1 MSFKDK
7 HKQLNRNIKLNKLKE
22 KIETISKENPAAKDL
37 IEHAFRLQARASEIF
52 EIVALLD
59 QPSIHFLNEAC
70 PELVSLAIA
79 TGRLE
84 GIGRAKEINEVI
96 TSFGRGKY
104 NDGWESIGE

>member
-1 MSFKDK
+1 M
-7 HKQLNRNIKLNKLKE
+7 KLNKLKE

-37 IEHAFRLQARASEIF
+37 EEHAFRLQARASEIF

-70 PELVSLAIA
+70 PELVNLAVA

-84 GIGRAKEINEVI
+84 NIGRAKEIKEVI
-96 TSFGRGKY
+96 TSFGRKPKASEWEY
-104 NDGWESIGE
+104 VNDIKETGHFEVQLI